1 MIPKQLVESIIKRTD
16 IAELI
21 SEFVDLTPNGA
32 QLKGVCPFCHSSSFT
47 VAPDKQI
54 WKCFK
59 CNKGGDAIKFIVELQ
74 KVNFPEAVRFL
85 ANRLNIEI
93 PQEEENTK

>member
-1 MIPKQLVESIIKRTD
+1 MIPKQLVENIIKKTD

-21 SEFVDLTPNGA
+21 SEYVDLTSNGA

-47 VAPDKQI
+47 AAPTKQI

-59 CNKGGDAIKFIVELQ
+59 CNKGGDAVKFIVELQ
-74 KVNFPEAVRFL
+74 KVNFPEAIRFL

-93 PQEEENTK
+93 PQA